1 MKDLEILTSADG
13 SCWTSRGAFQFAPA
27 DGTETYCGQLF
38 EDLGWDGVRYV
49 WFEDATAWCPRRPVQ
64 RPYGRNTPRS
74 PTDRPG
80 SPATGT
86 AARSARGSACRY
98 PSALGSP

>member
-49 WFEDATAWCPRRPVQ
+49 WFKDAVAWG
-64 RPYGRNTPRS
+64 YGDVGGHIGLSGVRFYEEVAATPL
-74 PTDRPG
+74 PG
-80 SPATGT
+80 
-86 AARSARGSACRY
+86 ARVLLASSLVGLAGVGLRG
-98 PSALGSP
+98 